1 MVRRLA
7 WFLTL
12 AGAVPFV
19 LATGALFA
27 SDASSVRVPA
37 ITALVTYSA
46 VILSF
51 LGGIEWGLAI
61 RDDAGNEASRA
72 IALGLSTV
80 SSLAA
85 WAVLW
90 LPSATWQ
97 VGRRAGPLRRRV
109 GRRPV
114 DGEPRA
120 AAGVVRR
127 PAHRDQRAGL
137 RHPRA
142 RPLPALA
149 PPHLRALRPG
159 REPAKRSSHA
169 KNSRYQ
175 RREFCGLRIQWFSS
189 GKNTSRAGTP
199 FALRVL

>member
-97 VGRRAGPLRRRV
+97 VG
-109 GRRPV
+109 
-114 DGEPRA
+114 A
-120 AAGVVRR
+120 ALGLFVAVW
-127 PAHRDQRAGL
+127 AADQWMASRGL
-137 RHPRA
+137 
-142 RPLPALA
+142 LPAWFVDLRTAISALVSAILA
-149 PPHLRALRPG
+149 LALFR
-159 REPAKRSSHA
+159 
-169 KNSRYQ
+169 
-175 RREFCGLRIQWFSS
+175 L
-189 GKNTSRAGTP
+189 
-199 FALRVL
+199 

>member
-7 WFLTL
+7 WFLAF

-19 LATGALFA
+19 LATGALFV

-61 RDDAGNEASRA
+61 RDESGNEATRVA
-72 IALGLSTV
+72 ALGVSTV

-90 LPSATWQ
+90 LPSSQWQ
-97 VGRRAGPLRRRV
+97 VGSALV
-109 GRRPV
+109 LFV
-114 DGEPRA
+114 AVWA
-120 AAGVVRR
+120 A
-127 PAHRDQRAGL
+127 DQWMASRGM
-137 RHPRA
+137 
-142 RPLPALA
+142 LPAWFVDLRTAITALVAATLA
-149 PPHLRALRPG
+149 VALFRL
-159 REPAKRSSHA
+159 
-169 KNSRYQ
+169 Y
-175 RREFCGLRIQWFSS
+175 
-189 GKNTSRAGTP
+189 
-199 FALRVL
+199 

>member
-12 AGAVPFV
+12 AGVVPFV

-97 VGRRAGPLRRRV
+97 VG
-109 GRRPV
+109 
-114 DGEPRA
+114 A
-120 AAGVVRR
+120 ALGLFVVVWT
-127 PAHRDQRAGL
+127 ADQWMASRGL
-137 RHPRA
+137 
-142 RPLPALA
+142 LPAWFVDLRTAISALVCTILA
-149 PPHLRALRPG
+149 LALFR
-159 REPAKRSSHA
+159 
-169 KNSRYQ
+169 
-175 RREFCGLRIQWFSS
+175 L
-189 GKNTSRAGTP
+189 
-199 FALRVL
+199 